1 MFRRNRC
8 TNVSRYKYYSN
19 IITVNKLGD
28 FMKAHRVLILS
39 KILSQS
45 TGPDNPLTINQILK
59 ILEDDYTIKI
69 DRNTLKRD
77 IATLKSEDPRV
88 IEIKTKSNTSRYY
101 MNPLFT
107 REEVRILADA
117 IGSSRF
123 IADCT
128 KQTMLKKMLHL
139 LQDNDHS
146 LLKSTIDVE
155 YCVPREIDMA
165 SNLKICHE
173 CIQASQRLQFQ
184 KAKYTLQKTI
194 EVEEKHYDVIP
205 QKICY
210 SNERYYLIADYDS
223 GDTRHFRLDRL
234 VHLQP
239 GEPHKKS
246 RYIDTKSYR
255 CEHMDMFGN
264 GTFTTIRI
272 QMDKSLLDS
281 VIENFGTRVCI
292 SHTVVNPDTFIFSCK
307 THINR
312 GLTRWVLKQGH
323 CAKVLEPKE
332 LIDNVKNELEI
343 TISKY

>member
-1 MFRRNRC
+1 
-8 TNVSRYKYYSN
+8 
-19 IITVNKLGD
+19 
-28 FMKAHRVLILS
+28 MKAHRVLILS
-39 KILSQS
+39 KILFQS
-45 TGPDNPLTINQILK
+45 TGPDNPLTITQILK

-77 IATLKSEDPRV
+77 IATLKSEDTSV

-101 MNPLFT
+101 MEPLFT

-117 IGSSRF
+117 LGSSRF

-128 KQTMLKKMLHL
+128 KQTMLEKMLRL
-139 LQDNDHS
+139 LQTNDQS

-165 SNLKICHE
+165 SNLKICHA
-173 CIQASQRLQFQ
+173 CIQSSKRLEFQ
-184 KAKYTLQKTI
+184 KAKYTFQKTI
-194 EVEEKHYDVIP
+194 EVEEKRYDVIP

-223 GDTRHFRLDRL
+223 GDTRHFRIDRL
-234 VHLQP
+234 VHLHP
-239 GEPHKKS
+239 GDTHTKS
-246 RYIDTKSYR
+246 RYIDTTSYR
-255 CEHMDMFGN
+255 RQHIDMFGN
-264 GTFTTIRI
+264 GSLMTIRI
-272 QMDKSLLDS
+272 QMDNTLLDS
-281 VIENFGTRVCI
+281 VIEHFGNGVYI
-292 SHTVVNPDTFIFSCK
+292 SQISDSPDTFIFSCQ
-307 THINR
+307 TCINR

-332 LIDNVKNELEI
+332 LIDNVKNELEA

>member
-1 MFRRNRC
+1 
-8 TNVSRYKYYSN
+8 
-19 IITVNKLGD
+19 
-28 FMKAHRVLILS
+28 MKSHRPLILLKILS
-39 KILSQS
+39 KL
-45 TGPDNPLTINQILK
+45 TGVENPLTIKQILK
-59 ILEDDYTIKI
+59 ILEDNYSLSI

-77 IATLKSEDPRV
+77 LAILKAEEPRV
-88 IEIKTKSNTSRYY
+88 VETKTKNNTSQYY
-101 MNPLFT
+101 MDPLFT
-107 REEVRILADA
+107 KEEVRILADA
-117 IGSSRF
+117 IGSNRF
-123 IADCT
+123 ISDST
-128 KQTMLKKMLHL
+128 KQAMFHKMFHL
-139 LQDNDHS
+139 LQQKDYP
-146 LLKSTIDVE
+146 LLQSTIDVQC
-155 YCVPREIDMA
+155 CVPKEIDME

-281 VIENFGTRVCI
+281 VIENFGTGVCI
-292 SHTVVNPDTFIFSCK
+292 SHTTADSDTFIFSCK